1 MLQFPHILLLSGK
14 LLFFF
19 ESVCVCNVL
28 VHWLRSLSLL
38 SLAKLPGS
46 QGLFPLPPR
55 QLLAVNLLGPLWIQF
70 ICSSLHVQGRMP
82 PKCGCDRARNKGYCG
97 GQGEGAEGKTGNELC
112 PAVLLNWQVYSPFS
126 TYPTN
131 HWCDFFSV
139 VSAGF
144 TWTLEYSMHL
154 KINGVRLLS
163 V

>member
-1 MLQFPHILLLSGK
+1 MCLQCASPLASKPITALSCQTARLSRSSSITLPH
-14 LLFFF
+14 
-19 ESVCVCNVL
+19 
-28 VHWLRSLSLL
+28 
-38 SLAKLPGS
+38 
-46 QGLFPLPPR
+46 LPPR

-82 PKCGCDRARNKGYCG
+82 PKCGCDRAGNKGYCG

-126 TYPTN
+126 TYPKN